1 MKTPSAP
8 TAHRPTN
15 APPLPNSPSQRRIKL
30 IIFTLI
36 FGPMVLFGLYHI
48 GRAVDKMIHG
58 IPVGYE
64 QREGPPG
71 VGSRD

>member
-1 MKTPSAP
+1 MKTPSDSTTHP
-8 TAHRPTN
+8 LHN
-15 APPLPNSPSQRRIKL
+15 APPVPNSPSQRRIKL
-30 IIFTLI
+30 IFFTLI
-36 FGPMVLFGLYHI
+36 FGPMVLFGVYHI

-71 VGSRD
+71 VGRRD